1 MTEPIIEAHNLG
13 VEFVRNRRR
22 NLRLRELV
30 IHAFRRGRRQVKR
43 DMFWPLRNLSF
54 EIQPGEA
61 VGIIG
66 KNGTGKSTL
75 LRLIAGVLKPDE
87 GEVVVRGRVAPLIQL
102 SAGFSGDLTGRDNV
116 YLVAS
121 LHGMS
126 RKEIKAAFD
135 EIVDFAGDQVRDAI
149 DSPVRHYSSGM
160 KVRLA
165 FSLVSR
171 LPHPILLVDEALA
184 VGDREFKKKCYKVI
198 DGLLAEGRT
207 LVLVSH
213 SQPQLTRFCKRGLYL
228 DRGRLVVDGTIQEA
242 LDAYNGPESK
252 PHEVDKDDDD

>member
-1 MTEPIIEAHNLG
+1 VTEPIVEARDLG
-13 VEFVRNRRR
+13 VRFVRNRRR
-22 NLRLRELV
+22 NLRLRETV
-30 IHAFRRGRRQVKR
+30 IHAFRRGRRQR
-43 DMFWPLRNLSF
+43 QSSDMFWPLRHLSF

-75 LRLIAGVLKPDE
+75 LKLIAGVLVPDE

-102 SAGFSGDLTGRDNV
+102 SAGFSGDLTGRENV

-121 LHGMS
+121 LHGLS
-126 RKEIKAAFD
+126 RKEIRDRFD

-149 DSPVRHYSSGM
+149 DAPVRHYSSGM

-171 LPHPILLVDEALA
+171 LPHPLLLVDEALA
-184 VGDREFKKKCYKVI
+184 VGDREFKQKCYQVI
-198 DGLLAEGRT
+198 DGLLAAGRT

-228 DRGRLVVDGTIQEA
+228 NGGKLVVDGTIQEA
-242 LDAYNGPESK
+242 LDAYNGPK
-252 PHEVDKDDDD
+252 PHEVDAEED